1 MCNIFHGQLDN
12 PNSQLTTQI
21 PQISQYDRY
30 LTVINSIGRLFSRS
44 NTERK
49 LFHKQ
54 SFFLLNWIECRVL
67 EHINYINY
75 ALQGQ
80 LYQYD
85 SRINYRAALVLSFVR
100 WSLIEEKLVSY
111 LVSESTSKTTCFE
124 ELKKLFED
132 KFSESLQ
139 RRKISARKIG
149 TFRRFGRNKTDNRK
163 KNHRARGAGSV
174 SAKPVKLV
182 ASHDRVQLLNMAH
195 TCSLS

>member
-85 SRINYRAALVLSFVR
+85 SRIKYRAALVLSFVR
-100 WSLIEEKLVSY
+100 WSLTEEKLVSY

-139 RRKISARKIG
+139 HRK
-149 TFRRFGRNKTDNRK
+149 FRREKSELFVGSDETKLTIVK